1 MPGPAGSAPVL
12 PGPAGAHSPGSPV
25 APYVPQPTFPAGT
38 SAGSNRRG
46 PGIFIAAGVIVALLT
61 LGGVLM
67 VLSGDGEVA
76 AVTEPTDEPDSID
89 PVVSLTPIEELQNQV
104 TVLDQEIGDLKRE
117 NSKLETEERQ
127 LNQQINS
134 YVDFQPGSPRS
145 GR

>member
-1 MPGPAGSAPVL
+1 
-12 PGPAGAHSPGSPV
+12 
-25 APYVPQPTFPAGT
+25 
-38 SAGSNRRG
+38 
-46 PGIFIAAGVIVALLT
+46 
-61 LGGVLM
+61 M